1 MLEAWAWRRKTA
13 QALALRPPIILACAD
28 GESNEFVAGELG
40 VSQSTVPDLAL
51 ALGITQ
57 AG

>member
-1 MLEAWAWRRKTA
+1 VLEAWAWRRKTA
-13 QALALRPPIILACAD
+13 QALALRSPIILACAD

-51 ALGITQ
+51 GITQ